1 MQSIHSN
8 FNNPRK
14 KSCDVLRFPP
24 TGEKNQNNNQE
35 MLNPIDEQ
43 RYVSIQSPAVFQ
55 NSKVVALDCE
65 DVELDCA
72 TGV

>member
-1 MQSIHSN
+1 
-8 FNNPRK
+8 
-14 KSCDVLRFPP
+14 
-24 TGEKNQNNNQE
+24 